1 MRILLTAFFLLNI
14 ALLQAQSQDLVKINN
29 DPVDFSNPL
38 NILLYIIFPILLAV
52 FYIWWM
58 RKQREEREQNK

>member
-58 RKQREEREQNK
+58 RKQREEREQNR

>member
-14 ALLQAQSQDLVKINN
+14 GLLQAQSQDLVKINN

-38 NILLYIIFPILLAV
+38 NILLYIVFPILLAV

-58 RKQREEREQNK
+58 RKQREEREQEK